1 MLADFELALLLVSIS
16 IASISYFLLAK
27 FNFKFLS
34 KYKAS
39 IYISILYMQLCFFLL
54 VKYLSIDDRYFYLF
68 PFELF
73 YIYFFN
79 EYVVD
84 RGKRLRND
92 LILLGGTLL
101 LLASYI
107 FVIQSINFYYE
118 FEYLLFYQSVVL
130 LLLLYSLFKFCLI
143 PKNLDKNDRS
153 NNVYLQLLALLC
165 ISELTIFTFSILT
178 GFTLESLQ
186 FDLFAYLIFLILI
199 LTIFIYRATS
209 GLNRK
214 VDFVNDNP
222 TVENDNF
229 ANEILSNVT
238 SEMKKNEDEIIIVEK
253 YQKSRLNFEELQNI
267 RIKLQKIA
275 DDEMFLNPELN
286 LETLSTTLKI
296 SKHHISQAFSSI
308 YGTNF
313 KDHVNTLRCEYALK
327 HILKQE
333 SSENIIEIAYL
344 SGFNS
349 KTSFY
354 RAFNKIYKCS
364 PIEFKQKTM
373 N

>member
-27 FNFKFLS
+27 FNFKYLS
-34 KYKAS
+34 KSKATL
-39 IYISILYMQLCFFLL
+39 YISLLSIQLCFFLL
-54 VKYLSIDDRYFYLF
+54 IKYLSIDNRYFYLF

-79 EYVVD
+79 EYMVNHN
-84 RGKRLRND
+84 KRSKYDMVLF
-92 LILLGGTLL
+92 GGSTLL
-101 LLASYI
+101 LTTYV
-107 FVIQSINFYYE
+107 FVIQNKDFYYE
-118 FEYLLFYQSVVL
+118 FEYLLFYQSIVL
-130 LLLLYSLFKFCLI
+130 VLLLYSLIKFCFL
-143 PKNLDKNDRS
+143 PKDSAKNDKS
-153 NNVYLQLLALLC
+153 NNVYLQILSLLC

-178 GFTLESLQ
+178 GFNLQSLQ
-186 FDLFAYLIFLILI
+186 FDLLAYLIFIILI
-199 LTIFIYRATS
+199 LTVFIYKATS
-209 GLNRK
+209 GLNKK
-214 VDFVNDNP
+214 VEFSTVNIIEDK
-222 TVENDNF
+222 DDF
-229 ANEILSNVT
+229 ANDILSNV
-238 SEMKKNEDEIIIVEK
+238 SSDMKKVNEDIKVTEK
-253 YQKSRLNFEELQNI
+253 YQKSKLSFEELQNI
-267 RIKLQKIA
+267 RMKLQRIA
-275 DDEMFLNPELN
+275 DEELFLNSDLN
-286 LETLSTTLKI
+286 LESLSSLLKI

-313 KDHVNTLRCEYALK
+313 KDHINTLRCEYALK
-327 HILKQE
+327 HILKHE
-333 SSENIIEIAYL
+333 ASENIIEIAYL